1 MQTIRI
7 QGIDYTIIE
16 FDSDFERNL
25 MGREQYDKAKI
36 FINKDLPDSKKR
48 ETLLHEL
55 LHIVY
60 ANAYLQPNDEEERVV
75 GALSTGL
82 HQIIEDNFWRLS
94 DVKRISQDRDTL

>member
-1 MQTIRI
+1 MQTKRI

-16 FDSDFERNL
+16 FDSDFDRNL

-36 FINKDLPDSKKR
+36 FIRKDLPEGKKR

-60 ANAYLQPNDEEERVV
+60 ANAYLQPGDEEERIV

-94 DVKRISQDRDTL
+94 DVKRISQD

>member
-7 QGIDYTIIE
+7 QGIDYTITE
-16 FDSDFERNL
+16 FDGDLDVNL
-25 MGREQYDKAKI
+25 MGREQYAKAKI
-36 FINKDLPDSKKR
+36 YINKDMPESKKR

-60 ANAYLQPNDEEERVV
+60 ANAYLQPGDDEERVG

-94 DVKRISQDRDTL
+94 DVKRIPQD